1 MVYKGFGKW
10 VEYSKPLKSPEFS
23 VLKTLRLPLVAS
35 DFAHFLWQF
44 VIALQAFFL
53 CVSGETHFP
62 KMGET
67 HFPNAETH
75 FQNHKTHFR
84 GIFTQVGLY
93 LTYIRHTADHK
104 NAHTKTQSLH
114 SSSLSM
120 RDETHFHSTSA
131 KLISKMP
138 KLISKTLKLISEIA
152 ETHFQKAETHFRG
165 ILVEWP
171 WLDFA
176 QKKACWVRA
185 KFGWVR
191 PKFGPELV
199 SKYTKK
205 NLCTLYGEICNNTY
219 QNTYLTTR
227 GIPGQARIP
236 VAVYL
241 SLFCRDLTNFCIR

>member
-1 MVYKGFGKW
+1 MHHCSG
-10 VEYSKPLKSPEFS
+10 
-23 VLKTLRLPLVAS
+23 
-35 DFAHFLWQF
+35 
-44 VIALQAFFL
+44 FFL

-176 QKKACWVRA
+176 QKKACNLLHRI
-185 KFGWVR
+185 KKLF
-191 PKFGPELV
+191 
-199 SKYTKK
+199 SK
-205 NLCTLYGEICNNTY
+205 NLRLKSKPQLRLKENE
-219 QNTYLTTR
+219 
-227 GIPGQARIP
+227 
-236 VAVYL
+236 
-241 SLFCRDLTNFCIR
+241 CRVFVRNWLGLNLGSREKG

>member
-1 MVYKGFGKW
+1 
-10 VEYSKPLKSPEFS
+10 
-23 VLKTLRLPLVAS
+23 
-35 DFAHFLWQF
+35 
-44 VIALQAFFL
+44 
-53 CVSGETHFP
+53 
-62 KMGET
+62 MGET

-114 SSSLSM
+114 SSSLSI

-171 WLDFA
+171 RLDFA
-176 QKKACWVRA
+176 PKKSLGLKIPRKQPNAI
-185 KFGWVR
+185 FLLF
-191 PKFGPELV
+191 P
-199 SKYTKK
+199 
-205 NLCTLYGEICNNTY
+205 TLYTSAPWWPN
-219 QNTYLTTR
+219 
-227 GIPGQARIP
+227 
-236 VAVYL
+236 
-241 SLFCRDLTNFCIR
+241 